1 MLQHFALIIF
11 PALMSFAAAS
21 DFLTMKIPNLL
32 SLVLVFGYFVFAAWF
47 GYSWESVALHAL
59 AAFLVLVL
67 ALLAYLP
74 GWIGG
79 GDVKLAAAT
88 ALWVGWEHLLGYGIL
103 TSFAG
108 GILTLLVLGVAYL
121 DFYPWISSA
130 PFIRLLSRK
139 VNCVPYGIAL
149 AAGGL
154 LIYPHTE
161 IWRSISGV

>member
-88 ALWVGWEHLLGYGIL
+88 ALWVGWEHLLGYGI
-103 TSFAG
+103 SDIFRRGHPDAPRSG
-108 GILTLLVLGVAYL
+108 GR
-121 DFYPWISSA
+121 IS
-130 PFIRLLSRK
+130 
-139 VNCVPYGIAL
+139 
-149 AAGGL
+149 
-154 LIYPHTE
+154 
-161 IWRSISGV
+161 

>member
-1 MLQHFALIIF
+1 MLQHFTLMIF
-11 PALMSFAAAS
+11 PALMTFAAAS
-21 DFLTMKIPNLL
+21 DFLTMKIPNLI
-32 SLVLVFGYFVFAAWF
+32 SIALVFGYFVFAAWF
-47 GYSWESVALHAL
+47 GFSWESVAFHGL
-59 AAFLVLVL
+59 AAFLVLAL

-74 GWIGG
+74 GWMGG
-79 GDVKLAAAT
+79 GDVKLAAAI

-108 GILTLLVLGVAYL
+108 GFLTLAVMGVAYL
-121 DFYPWISSA
+121 DFTPWISSM
-130 PFIRLLSRK
+130 PFVRLLARN

-161 IWRSISGV
+161 IWRSISGL